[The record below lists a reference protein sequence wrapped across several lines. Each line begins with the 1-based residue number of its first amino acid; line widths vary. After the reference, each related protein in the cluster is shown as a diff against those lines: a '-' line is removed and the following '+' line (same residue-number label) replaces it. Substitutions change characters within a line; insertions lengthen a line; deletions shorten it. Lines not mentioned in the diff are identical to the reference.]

1 MTTPDAQ
8 RTGSR
13 FTQFLRSV
21 FSNLQDLFTQGV
33 TRQGLRDL
41 VQRDARDTFRFFTSE
56 IDFAELRP
64 LPWYKRYPRLV
75 WRIFVALAYRMSP
88 PRRIAFL
95 VATVAFIQGWYR
107 FTVLD
112 GSGTGWWLIA
122 IAIFVIL
129 LLMELRDKLD
139 LKGDLEI
146 ACEIQV
152 GLAPSQPFSQDGIT
166 IHCQMRPANT
176 VGGDYHDIVSLGE
189 SRIGVVVGDVS
200 GKGMPAALLAALL
213 QGSLRTLITAGLR
226 GSELITKLNQYLCAS
241 TPANSLVTLFYAEL
255 DTTAGDLRFVNAG
268 HNAPFLV
275 RSNQTLE
282 RLGSTSLV
290 LGFLKETIFEM
301 KNARLDPGDRLL
313 IFTDGVTEAFN
324 AGEKEYGEERLSEIL
339 RKHKA
344 SLQNVLIQEI
354 IADVL
359 NFCDSEKP
367 GDDMTLMVIGRPL

>member
-1 MTTPDAQ
+1 MTTPNAR
-8 RTGSR
+8 RTGPS
-13 FTQFLRSV
+13 FSQFLRSA

-33 TRQGLRDL
+33 TREGLRDL

-56 IDFAELRP
+56 VDFAALRP
-64 LPWYKRYPRLV
+64 LPWYKRYPRVV

-88 PRRIAFL
+88 PRRVAFL
-95 VATVAFIQGWYR
+95 VAIVAFIQGWYR

-112 GSGTGWWLIA
+112 RSGTGWWLIA

-129 LLMELRDKLD
+129 LLMELRDKLN

-146 ACEIQV
+146 AREIQV
-152 GLAPSQPFSQDGIT
+152 GLAPSQPFSQDGVT

-176 VGGDYHDIVSLGE
+176 VGGDYHDIVSLE
-189 SRIGVVVGDVS
+189 ENRIAVVVGDVS

-226 GSELITKLNQYLCAS
+226 GSELITKLNRYLCAS
-241 TPANSLVTLFYAEL
+241 TPSNSLVTLFYAEL
-255 DTTAGDLRFVNAG
+255 DTTTGDLRFVNAG

-290 LGFLKETIFEM
+290 LGFLQETGFEM
-301 KNARLDPGDRLL
+301 KKTRLDLGDRLL

-324 AGEKEYGEERLSEIL
+324 AEEKEYGEQRLSELL
-339 RKHKA
+339 RAQKA
-344 SLQNVLIQEI
+344 SSQSVLIQKI
-354 IADVL
+354 VTDVL
-359 NFCDSEKP
+359 NFCGFEKP
-367 GDDMTLMVIGRPL
+367 GDDMTLMVIGRAL